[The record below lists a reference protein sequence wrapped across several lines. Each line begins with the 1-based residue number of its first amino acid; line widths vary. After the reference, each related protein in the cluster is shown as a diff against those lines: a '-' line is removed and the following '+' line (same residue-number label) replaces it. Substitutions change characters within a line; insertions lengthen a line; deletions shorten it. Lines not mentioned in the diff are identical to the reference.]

1 MSNVY
6 SETQRF
12 IGRVKWF
19 NTKNGY
25 GFLEYKEGDI
35 FVHHTA
41 LVVPK
46 AQFRYLVQGEYVEF
60 TPAERTNDSSESRWT
75 ANDVTGPLRGK
86 LMCQTEEEEREN
98 HYNNEG
104 SYRFNSAHRSSGGP
118 RSTSDND
125 YGSNNW
131 KNSGRVVHK
140 AVRKP
145 SEMYA

>member
-118 RSTSDND
+118 RSTGEPRSTND
-125 YGSNNW
+125 YVSNNR
-131 KNSGRVVHK
+131 KIGYRV
-140 AVRKP
+140 RMP

>member
-1 MSNVY
+1 MSNAY

-35 FVHHTA
+35 FVHYTA
-41 LVVPK
+41 LVVSK
-46 AQFRYLVQGEYVEF
+46 AQCRYLVQGEYVEF
-60 TPAERTNDSSESRWT
+60 SPAERTNDSSESRWT

-86 LMCQTEEEEREN
+86 LMCQTEEEREN
-98 HYNNEG
+98 Y
-104 SYRFNSAHRSSGGP
+104 YAHRSTGGP
-118 RSTSDND
+118 RSTDDND

-131 KNSGRVVHK
+131 KNAGRVVHK